1 MKPPQPPLT
10 EPMQSQLPMAEV
22 RMDLGGFITHW
33 NESAQTVFGYSAA
46 EAVGQNILFL
56 APPSADTDDL
66 SDPDSA
72 MPELRLG
79 EGAPFIEVQR
89 RTKMG
94 EVIRIGLAM
103 DVERGDDGMPEAL
116 VARFANLVK
125 PLTAGQLHRLQARI
139 VESSEQGILIVDANE
154 RIVYVNHAFC
164 RITGFRA
171 HEAIGRTP
179 DLLRS
184 GQHDEEFRSQVRA
197 AMRGHGPWSGEIIG
211 KRRDGT
217 FFPQSVT
224 IGTVRDEEGE
234 VTHAF
239 SIFSDISQAKDN
251 EKRIDRLRHFD
262 ELTGLPNDALF
273 TQLLSQQCAS
283 VLRRKLQGALLLLGL
298 DRVTSFREGMGDEA
312 ADELMR
318 QVAHRLRAVI
328 RDEDTLARLRGDR
341 LGLIL
346 PGMTRREEAARVAHK
361 IDTALSEP
369 IEVMG
374 HSVRLQARLG
384 VALFPD
390 DGTDP
395 THLLRHAEL
404 ARLRAD
410 STAASYLF
418 FNPEMNQRVSQTL
431 SIESG
436 LRQALAQRGLTLV
449 YQPKASLRN
458 GRISGAEALLRWNH
472 PERGPIAPAEFV
484 PVAEESGLIMDLG
497 QWVLE
502 EAARQIRAWLDSGL
516 TPPPIAINV
525 SARQFDNGLPQRVSA
540 ALQRHGLSPQALS
553 VEITESLM
561 VRGHD
566 VVIPIMNDLVAHGIG
581 IALDDFGT
589 GYSSLA
595 YLKRF
600 PINTLKIDRSFVV
613 GIPRGEHDCAI
624 AKAIV
629 TMAKQ
634 LRQELVAEGVESVEQ
649 MRFLRELGC
658 DHLQGYLFSPAL
670 DAATFAD
677 WVRQGRRLTLPDD
690 LSS

>member
-1 MKPPQPPLT
+1 
-10 EPMQSQLPMAEV
+10 
-22 RMDLGGFITHW
+22 MDLGGFITHW
-33 NESAQTVFGYSAA
+33 NESAQAVFGYSTN

-56 APPSADTDDL
+56 APTGADGDDG
-66 SDPDSA
+66 SDADLG
-72 MPELRLG
+72 MPELHLG
-79 EGAPFIEVQR
+79 DGAPFIEVQR
-89 RTKMG
+89 RTKTG
-94 EVIRIGLAM
+94 DVIRIGLAM
-103 DVERGDDGMPEAL
+103 DVERGDDGMPESL

-125 PLTAGQLHRLQARI
+125 PLTTGQLHRLQARI
-139 VESSEQGILIVDANE
+139 VESSEQGILIVDGNE
-154 RIVYVNHAFC
+154 RIVYVNRSFC
-164 RITGFRA
+164 RITGYRA

-184 GQHDEEFRSQVRA
+184 GQHDEDFRAQVRA
-197 AMRGHGPWSGEIIG
+197 AMSGQGPWSGEIIG

-224 IGTVRDEEGE
+224 IGTVRDDEGQ

-239 SIFSDISQAKDN
+239 SIFSDISEAKDY

-273 TQLLSQQCAS
+273 MQLLSQQCAS

-298 DRVTSFREGMGDEA
+298 DRVTAFREGMGDEA

-318 QVAHRLRAVI
+318 QVAHRLRATI

-361 IDTALSEP
+361 IEAALSDA
-369 IEVMG
+369 IEVLG
-374 HSVRLQARLG
+374 HSVRLQPRLG

-390 DGTDP
+390 DGAEA

-410 STAASYLF
+410 STGAPFLF
-418 FNPEMNQRVSQTL
+418 FNPEMNHRVSQTL

-436 LRQALAQRGLTLV
+436 LRHALANQGLTLV
-449 YQPKASLRN
+449 YQPKASLRS
-458 GRISGAEALLRWNH
+458 GRISGAEALLRWVH
-472 PERGPIAPAEFV
+472 PERGHIAPAEFV
-484 PVAEESGLIMDLG
+484 PVAEESGLILDLG

-502 EAARQIRAWLDSGL
+502 EAARQIRQWMDEGL

-525 SARQFDNGLPQRVSA
+525 SARQFDAGLPGRVSA
-540 ALQRHGLSPQALS
+540 ALARQGLSPQALS

-613 GIPRGEHDCAI
+613 GIPKGEHDCAI
-624 AKAIV
+624 ARAIV

-649 MRFLRELGC
+649 MAFLRELGC
-658 DHLQGYLFSPAL
+658 DHLQGYLFSQPL
-670 DAATFAD
+670 DAPTFAQ
-677 WVRQGRRLTLPDD
+677 WVREDRRLSLEQ
-690 LSS
+690 